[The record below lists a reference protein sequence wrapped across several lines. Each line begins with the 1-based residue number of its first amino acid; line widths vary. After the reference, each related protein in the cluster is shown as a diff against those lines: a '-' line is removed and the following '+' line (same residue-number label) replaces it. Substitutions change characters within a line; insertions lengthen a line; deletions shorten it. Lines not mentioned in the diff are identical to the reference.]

1 MVMIGV
7 LPSNNNDE
15 MAHGYVKPKIHVY
28 DVTGVVGG
36 WPQRQRE
43 RGTY

>member
-1 MVMIGV
+1 MVMVSV

-28 DVTGVVGG
+28 DVTSVVGG

-43 RGTY
+43 MGTY